1 MRRNHL
7 YQIEYDDNYSSCS
20 APPEKSE
27 RELTMEAINTFLTR
41 LDSRKLSIAYAFL
54 SALSR

>member
-7 YQIEYDDNYSSCS
+7 YQIEYDDNYSRS